1 MIEASSYY
9 EYYTNFTLL
18 IGFIFI
24 IYTFINGNLK
34 SKHYLTIPYVMGGS
48 TFFLITFFLAF
59 RPISYAFGDMGNYN
73 NSINEYIYM
82 DKIKEDSDILFE
94 YMMFFFAKNFNAE
107 LFFFLCTLLYFI
119 PLYLSYKKLFKN
131 FWTVAFILS
140 LLNFSFYGFAVNGI
154 RNGIAAHIFLLGLT
168 LPKRY
173 GFLLILASIGFH
185 SSMLIPAIGYVS
197 SCFFKRVNWYYYLWL
212 GCLCLSL
219 VYSGFSELIQAI
231 GIGGDKFNDYVDNG
245 FEHESSFSMTG
256 YRYDFVIFSIFP
268 VVFSAYYIYKR
279 RFNDGIYSTFV
290 ITYLFANSIFL
301 LVNEIA
307 FSNRFAY
314 LSWFMIV
321 PIILYP
327 IYKLRTKK
335 DTNMLLASSIFLI
348 ATYIVVSS

>member
-1 MIEASSYY
+1 M
-9 EYYTNFTLL
+9 
-18 IGFIFI
+18 
-24 IYTFINGNLK
+24 
-34 SKHYLTIPYVMGGS
+34 
-48 TFFLITFFLAF
+48 
-59 RPISYAFGDMGNYN
+59 
-73 NSINEYIYM
+73 
-82 DKIKEDSDILFE
+82 
-94 YMMFFFAKNFNAE
+94 
-107 LFFFLCTLLYFI
+107 
-119 PLYLSYKKLFKN
+119 
-131 FWTVAFILS
+131 S

-231 GIGGDKFNDYVDNG
+231 GIGGDKFND
-245 FEHESSFSMTG
+245 
-256 YRYDFVIFSIFP
+256 
-268 VVFSAYYIYKR
+268 
-279 RFNDGIYSTFV
+279 GIYSTFV